1 MDQSERSEGHQ
12 FNIASLPGTTNG
24 DKLYDFLRG
33 SLIPSMH
40 PFTVHFDRGH
50 SCSGTGS
57 PFEGSMHIYMYSGDG
72 LVFDYQMALPQ
83 TDHASHNFKSV
94 RCFER
99 WSVIHSICDPLSENP
114 ALPANIEF
122 ELEAIISV

>member
-50 SCSGTGS
+50 SCSETGS

-83 TDHASHNFKSV
+83 LIMLLTILN
-94 RCFER
+94 RYG
-99 WSVIHSICDPLSENP
+99 
-114 ALPANIEF
+114 ALKGGRLFIAY
-122 ELEAIISV
+122 VTR